1 MIDLIRRIG
10 EAIGRA
16 VFAVVAALELL
27 GEQK

>member
-16 VFAVVAALELL
+16 VFAVVAALE
-27 GEQK
+27 GEGER

>member
-16 VFAVVAALELL
+16 VFAVIAVLEGEVAE
-27 GEQK
+27 